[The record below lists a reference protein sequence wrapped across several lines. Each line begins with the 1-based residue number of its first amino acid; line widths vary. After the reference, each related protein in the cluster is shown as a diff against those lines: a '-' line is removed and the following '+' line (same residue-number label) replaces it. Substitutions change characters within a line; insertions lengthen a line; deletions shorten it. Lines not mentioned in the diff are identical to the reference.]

1 MRLTEKSQVT
11 VPKRVRDALGIG
23 PGSEVDF
30 RVEEGG
36 ARLVKMES
44 GPSDET
50 RGERMVRLL
59 EEAGRRLP
67 SSGLST
73 DQIMELTRGPYDDV
87 DPR

>member
-11 VPKRVRDALGIG
+11 IPKHVRDHLEIG

-30 RVEEGG
+30 EVDDRGV
-36 ARLVKMES
+36 RLVKI
-44 GPSDET
+44 PANET

-67 SSGLST
+67 SSGLTT
-73 DQIMELTRGPYDDV
+73 DEIMEMTRGPFDDV
-87 DPR
+87 GPR